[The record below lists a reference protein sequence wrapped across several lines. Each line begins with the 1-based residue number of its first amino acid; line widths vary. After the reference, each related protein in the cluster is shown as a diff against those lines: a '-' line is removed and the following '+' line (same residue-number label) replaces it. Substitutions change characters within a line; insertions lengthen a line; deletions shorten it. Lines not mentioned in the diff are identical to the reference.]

1 MFRHGTYARSAPLRG
16 IMHDKRALMTS
27 SSEGEHS
34 CETLFRQASSH
45 EKISHKHIHACRVV
59 ARMRAASVRI
69 LHALLVVGWC
79 SHSCF
84 LTLTPVFPFFLFS
97 HSLLEQRVEAR
108 LPR

>member
-1 MFRHGTYARSAPLRG
+1 MFRHGTCARSAPLRG

-34 CETLFRQASSH
+34 CETLSRQASSH

-59 ARMRAASVRI
+59 ARMRAGSVRI
-69 LHALLVVGWC
+69 LHALLVG
-79 SHSCF
+79 F
-84 LTLTPVFPFFLFS
+84 LTLVFSLSRLSFP
-97 HSLLEQRVEAR
+97 HSLLEQGVEAG